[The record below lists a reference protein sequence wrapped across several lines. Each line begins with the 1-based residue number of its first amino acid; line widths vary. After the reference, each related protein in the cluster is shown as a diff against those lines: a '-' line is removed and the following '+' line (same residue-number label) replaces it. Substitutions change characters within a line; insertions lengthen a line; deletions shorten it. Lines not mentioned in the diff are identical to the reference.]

1 MTERIYNT
9 IRNFVACGMSI
20 NAPSIVSEDTG
31 HAIKI
36 IPLDN
41 RKVRLN
47 QNKEG
52 IFELE
57 YKNKKIPE
65 YSKTLK
71 KPSLN
76 REGYGDCLFSG
87 AIDDALVDKYTKLTA
102 QYKYMNNADPDVIYQ
117 LEKDK
122 LLTEEQKKKLERT
135 FKEKYS
141 GLENKGKPLITDLI
155 RDIKVIDSMEAVIK
169 SIDIRLHSNKNIGM
183 MLGIDL
189 RGLGWLRE

>member
-1 MTERIYNT
+1 
-9 IRNFVACGMSI
+9 
-20 NAPSIVSEDTG
+20 
-31 HAIKI
+31 
-36 IPLDN
+36 
-41 RKVRLN
+41 
-47 QNKEG
+47 
-52 IFELE
+52 
-57 YKNKKIPE
+57 
-65 YSKTLK
+65 
-71 KPSLN
+71 
-76 REGYGDCLFSG
+76 
-87 AIDDALVDKYTKLTA
+87 
-102 QYKYMNNADPDVIYQ
+102 MNNADPDVIYQ